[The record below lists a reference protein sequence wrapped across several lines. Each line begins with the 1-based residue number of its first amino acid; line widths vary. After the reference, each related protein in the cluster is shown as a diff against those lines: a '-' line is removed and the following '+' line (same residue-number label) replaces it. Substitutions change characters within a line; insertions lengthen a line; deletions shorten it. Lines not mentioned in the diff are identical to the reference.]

1 MKKILFLFILLVIT
15 TSEAKNIVPV
25 PKPDI
30 TIGKDGEIIFN
41 ETKKNYVTQ
50 SKNKSNN
57 QVKKFVT
64 TSIDKK
70 DEKEIKEEKKE
81 TTNKEE
87 KKELLSK
94 QEEKNREI
102 KTNNEKEEKQVKK
115 FITTSI
121 DKKDEKEIKE
131 ESKELISKNNQKES
145 KKITITND
153 NFVTKKDDIN
163 KLTNEKNTDKVP
175 STTQTLDRVVKSTNY
190 NTSSKNLDIIS
201 KIEQNLTYSIKPKI
215 NRSLDIKK
223 GSWSREE
230 LQESVV
236 KKDFKITKT
245 SKKIDDFDVEKTER
259 DNKIANL
266 KDQAYQAIKLKEYEI
281 AIKLYKEA
289 LKLNKNDN
297 FTKLSLATTYHV
309 LGQYEQAKPIY
320 MELLPVFPNS
330 EQLISNLLSI
340 IIQESPYE
348 AIYLLPALAD
358 KYNSS
363 AVIQA
368 QTSVAFS
375 TVERYKEAIEYIR
388 KAISLNENNVEYK
401 YNLAVLYDITKDYNK
416 AYSAYK
422 EVYNYIKN
430 NQNYS
435 ISPKVIEDR
444 IKTLNKLI

>member
-1 MKKILFLFILLVIT
+1 MFILLFTT

-30 TIGKDGEIIFN
+30 TIGKDGEVIFN
-41 ETKKNYVTQ
+41 EVKKNYVIQ
-50 SKNKSNN
+50 SKSKSNN
-57 QVKKFVT
+57 
-64 TSIDKK
+64 
-70 DEKEIKEEKKE
+70 
-81 TTNKEE
+81 
-87 KKELLSK
+87 
-94 QEEKNREI
+94 
-102 KTNNEKEEKQVKK
+102 QVKK

-131 ESKELISKNNQKES
+131 EKNELLNKQEEKSKYTKKTDNKIDNKEIKTDNKEEKQVKKFITISIDKKDEKEIKEENKELISKNNKEES

-153 NFVTKKDDIN
+153 NFVTKNDNIN
-163 KLTNEKNTDKVP
+163 KLTNEKNTNKIS

-201 KIEQNLTYSIKPKI
+201 KIEQNLTYNIKPKT
-215 NRSLDIKK
+215 NKSLDIKK

-245 SKKIDDFDVEKTER
+245 SKKIDEFDVEKTER

-320 MELLPVFPNS
+320 MELLPIFPNS

-358 KYNSS
+358 KYNNS

-401 YNLAVLYDITKDYNK
+401 YNLAVLYDITKDYDK

-422 EVYNYIKN
+422 EVYNYVKN

>member
-1 MKKILFLFILLVIT
+1 MFILLFTT

-30 TIGKDGEIIFN
+30 TIGKDGEVIFN
-41 ETKKNYVTQ
+41 EVKKNYVIQ
-50 SKNKSNN
+50 SKSKSNN
-57 QVKKFVT
+57 QVKKFIT

-70 DEKEIKEEKKE
+70 DEKEIKEEK
-81 TTNKEE
+81 N
-87 KKELLSK
+87 ELLSK
-94 QEEKNREI
+94 QEEKSKDI
-102 KTNNEKEEKQVKK
+102 KKIDNKEVKTDNKEEEKQVKK

-131 ESKELISKNNQKES
+131 ENKELISKNNKEES

-153 NFVTKKDDIN
+153 NFVTKNDNIN
-163 KLTNEKNTDKVP
+163 KLTNEKNTNKIS

-201 KIEQNLTYSIKPKI
+201 KIEQNLTYNIKPKT
-215 NRSLDIKK
+215 NKSLDIKK

-245 SKKIDDFDVEKTER
+245 SKKIDEFDVEKTER

-320 MELLPVFPNS
+320 MELLPIFPNS

-358 KYNSS
+358 KYNNS

-401 YNLAVLYDITKDYNK
+401 YNLAVLYDITKDYDK

>member
-1 MKKILFLFILLVIT
+1 MKKILFLFILLFTT

-30 TIGKDGEIIFN
+30 TIGKDGEVIFN
-41 ETKKNYVTQ
+41 EVKKNYVIQ
-50 SKNKSNN
+50 SKSKSNN
-57 QVKKFVT
+57 QVKKFIT

-70 DEKEIKEEKKE
+70 DEKEIKEEK
-81 TTNKEE
+81 N
-87 KKELLSK
+87 ELLSK
-94 QEEKNREI
+94 QEEKSKDI
-102 KTNNEKEEKQVKK
+102 KKIDNKEVKTDNKEEEKQVKK

-131 ESKELISKNNQKES
+131 ENKELISKNNKEES

-153 NFVTKKDDIN
+153 NFVTKNDNIN
-163 KLTNEKNTDKVP
+163 KLTNEKNTNKIS

-201 KIEQNLTYSIKPKI
+201 KIEQNLTYNIKPKT
-215 NRSLDIKK
+215 NKSLDIKK

-245 SKKIDDFDVEKTER
+245 SKKIDEFDVEKTER

-320 MELLPVFPNS
+320 MELLPIFPNS

-358 KYNSS
+358 KYNNS

-401 YNLAVLYDITKDYNK
+401 YNLAVLYDITKDYDK

>member
-1 MKKILFLFILLVIT
+1 MKKILFLFILLFTT

-30 TIGKDGEIIFN
+30 TIGKDGEVIFN
-41 ETKKNYVTQ
+41 EVKKNYVIQ
-50 SKNKSNN
+50 SKSKSNN
-57 QVKKFVT
+57 QVKKFIT

-70 DEKEIKEEKKE
+70 DEKEIKEEK
-81 TTNKEE
+81 N
-87 KKELLSK
+87 ELLSK
-94 QEEKNREI
+94 QEEKSKDI
-102 KTNNEKEEKQVKK
+102 KKIDNKEVKTDNKEEEKQVKK

-131 ESKELISKNNQKES
+131 ENKELISKNNKEES

-153 NFVTKKDDIN
+153 NFVTKNDNIN
-163 KLTNEKNTDKVP
+163 KLTNKKNTNKIS

-201 KIEQNLTYSIKPKI
+201 KIEQNLTYNIKPKT
-215 NRSLDIKK
+215 NKSLDIKK

-245 SKKIDDFDVEKTER
+245 SKKIDEFDVEKTER

-320 MELLPVFPNS
+320 MELLPIFPNS

-358 KYNSS
+358 KYNNS

-401 YNLAVLYDITKDYNK
+401 YNLAVLYDITKDYDK